1 MSPEEYEDLYR
12 ADRLAMFNAV
22 YREHGKVVEEVDG
35 EYTLRDM
42 TADEKHAQWFESLT
56 YEERI
61 EYLKGQVRDL
71 ERQLYACEQNLEEQ
85 TRLTEQARRLA
96 TTYLGEL

>member
-1 MSPEEYEDLYR
+1 MSAEEEAALYA
-12 ADRLAMFNAV
+12 ADRLAMLNAI
-22 YREHGKVVEEVDG
+22 YREHQKVVEETDG

-42 TADEKHAQWFESLT
+42 TALEKHAQWFESLT
-56 YEERI
+56 YEDRI
-61 EYLKGQVRDL
+61 QYLIGQVRDL